1 MEIRSGRED
10 DVVLLAEQRALGSAL
25 QRLGRALLVRQG
37 VDPGLATETVVTVLT
52 SIRTW
57 LESGMILSAVDAAA
71 LDQLE
76 KWEEELAADEAYLAA
91 ARKEVQA
98 GLSMTLRQRNE
109 QRGATSYSDQTA
121 NDSTD

>member
-10 DVVLLAEQRALGSAL
+10 DLVLLAEQRALGSAL
-25 QRLGRALLVRQG
+25 QRLGRALLVGQG

-57 LESGMILSAVDAAA
+57 LESGTILSAVDAAT

-91 ARKEVQA
+91 VRKEVRA

-109 QRGATSYSDQTA
+109 QQGTA
-121 NDSTD
+121 SHADHTPNGSTE